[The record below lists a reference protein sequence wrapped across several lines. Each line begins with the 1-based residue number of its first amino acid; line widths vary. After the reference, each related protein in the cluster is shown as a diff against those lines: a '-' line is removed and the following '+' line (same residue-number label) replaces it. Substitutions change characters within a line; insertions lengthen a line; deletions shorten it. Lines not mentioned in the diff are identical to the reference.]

1 MDGSELNHSARW
13 EGFEQEKTKPD
24 KEVQLSAHI
33 LFEETVTNCEE
44 PCLSGSGICSSSGS
58 HRVLVVQVT
67 KQAEFLFTW
76 SCSHSTYS
84 LF

>member
-13 EGFEQEKTKPD
+13 EGFGQEKTKPD

-33 LFEETVTNCEE
+33 LFEETVTNCEK
-44 PCLSGSGICSSSGS
+44 PCLSGSGICSSGS
-58 HRVLVVQVT
+58 HRALVAQVT
-67 KQAEFLFTW
+67 KQAEFLFGW
-76 SCSHSTYS
+76 SCSHTPYS